1 MTVVSNT
8 SPLRY
13 LVAAGQAD
21 LLAKLFGTI
30 LIPAAVEREILDL
43 HAPPSVQHWMAQRP
57 PWLKVRE
64 VQTTP
69 DAELIGQ
76 LDPGEAEAIQLAQ
89 ELRADALIMDERRG
103 RQVAAGRGI
112 TVIGVLGM
120 LRESYRRGFI
130 DNPIALAAQL
140 RSLGFRTSRALTRRF
155 EEQIREMEH
164 HQPQR
169 NSESQ
174 S

>member
-30 LIPAAVEREILDL
+30 LIPAAVEREILDP
-43 HAPPSVQHWMAQRP
+43 HAPLSVQRWMAQRP
-57 PWLKVRE
+57 PWLEVRE
-64 VQTTP
+64 VQTAP
-69 DAELIGQ
+69 DAELTGQ

-103 RQVAAGRGI
+103 RRVAAGRGI

-130 DNPIALAAQL
+130 DNPIALAAHL

-155 EEQIREMEH
+155 EEQIREME
-164 HQPQR
+164 
-169 NSESQ
+169 SG
-174 S
+174 

>member
-1 MTVVSNT
+1 
-8 SPLRY
+8 
-13 LVAAGQAD
+13 
-21 LLAKLFGTI
+21 
-30 LIPAAVEREILDL
+30 
-43 HAPPSVQHWMAQRP
+43 MAQRP
-57 PWLKVRE
+57 TWGQVRK
-64 VQTTP
+64 VQTAP
-69 DAELIGQ
+69 DAELTGQ

-140 RSLGFRTSRALTRRF
+140 RSLGFRTSRALIRRF
-155 EEQIREMEH
+155 EEQIREME
-164 HQPQR
+164 
-169 NSESQ
+169 SG
-174 S
+174 